1 MPRAIKDLPKSF
13 QSLFH
18 ELKAEQDALEA
29 SSADYVTHPTKQDIQ
44 DEFERLD
51 SVIEEEDEQDFDEYD
66 ENTYD
71 MDAVSPIMRNAFG
84 EFDDEEYEEDDYE

>member
-1 MPRAIKDLPKSF
+1 MPRAIKDLPNSF

-29 SSADYVTHPTKQDIQ
+29 SASDYVTQPTKQDIQ

-71 MDAVSPIMRNAFG
+71 MNAVSPTMRSAFG
-84 EFDDEEYEEDDYE
+84 EFDDDEYEEDDYE